1 MSRRAAAIKKDLL
14 EITTI
19 EDLTSVFES
28 IASIRISKIKNKVI
42 ASKQFFSDL
51 WSIYTLL
58 RADPSER
65 LAGVKRRVRKGE
77 KSKAFIVITS
87 EGGLTGDIDERIISE
102 VVRDYDPTTTDIIV
116 VGDHGV
122 KLLAQHKIQVTKFFK
137 TPDSASYVD
146 VTPMIGSVED
156 YEQITAYYETYVSLS
171 VQETAHIDLIA
182 AVRSIGD
189 ELGLEEGTISSRDY
203 VFEPSLPEIIQY
215 LETTMISLA
224 LSQVILES
232 KLAQDAS
239 RFNAMNAAKEK
250 AKELVGEYRTTFNR
264 ARRSEADG
272 RLKEVIVSMNNAEG
286 VA

>member
-1 MSRRAAAIKKDLL
+1 MKRAVAIKKDLL
-14 EITTI
+14 EISTI
-19 EDLTSVFES
+19 EELTSVFES
-28 IASIRISKIKNKVI
+28 IASIRISKIKNKVLT
-42 ASKQFFSDL
+42 SKQFFSDL
-51 WSIYTLL
+51 WQIYTLL
-58 RADPSER
+58 RADPNDR
-65 LAGVKRRVRKGE
+65 MAGPKHRSSKDG
-77 KSKAFIVITS
+77 KSQAFIVVTS

-102 VVRDYDPTTTDIIV
+102 VVRDYDATTTDIIV

-122 KLLAQHKIQVTKFFK
+122 KLLAQHNIAVSKFFK
-137 TPDSASYVD
+137 TPDAASYVD

-156 YEQITAYYETYVSLS
+156 YDQITAYYETYVSLS

-182 AVRSIGD
+182 AVRSMGD

-203 VFEPSLPEIIQY
+203 VFEPSLPEIIDY

-250 AKELVGEYRTTFNR
+250 AKELVGDYRTTFNR
-264 ARRSEADG
+264 ARRAEADG
-272 RLKEVIVSMNNAEG
+272 RLKEVIISMNNTEVIA
-286 VA
+286 